1 MHTPENGHLW
11 YEVYGVSKD
20 RLRTVVARVEVGHPK
35 LETGGEDVRGV
46 AERDSEFKRKFDEA
60 WNRNDVPLIN
70 KLRQEAAA
78 KEEAE
83 LQNHPHTKLIESC
96 QPGEFEPS
104 LTAFDRI
111 VDSIVVR

>member
-46 AERDSEFKRKFDEA
+46 AERDPEFKRKFDEA

-83 LQNHPHTKLIESC
+83 LKNHPHTKLIESC
-96 QPGEFEPS
+96 EPGEFEPS
-104 LTAFDRI
+104 LTAFDRM